1 MDVILLLIWLF
12 ITLLVTAGILHEIG
26 KEYGAHVAMSWATRV
41 GVFMA
46 AGTAVG
52 AGIGFARWWVL

>member
-1 MDVILLLIWLF
+1 MTITLYIVWLLLSL
-12 ITLLVTAGILHEIG
+12 GISALIIHEIG

-46 AGTAVG
+46 SATSVG
-52 AGIGFARWWVL
+52 LGIGFARWLAL